1 MVNTAILKKSMSEAG
16 CIAPFMP
23 RNISKDY
30 PICESFETGTL
41 AWDIYNKYVYE
52 AQFSP
57 DSEVGTLTGS
67 PFSLQLF
74 VQLQKPCSVM
84 MATLVKKSV
93 AGKTYPYNLTT
104 KPTTVSIE
112 LPTSVEV
119 LLMDRLGSPH
129 FSELN
134 HYIEGQ

>member
-67 PFSLQLF
+67 PLSAI
-74 VQLQKPCSVM
+74 VCSV
-84 MATLVKKSV
+84 AEALQCDDGDSGHEKCCWQV
-93 AGKTYPYNLTT
+93 
-104 KPTTVSIE
+104 
-112 LPTSVEV
+112 LPLQS
-119 LLMDRLGSPH
+119 H
-129 FSELN
+129 
-134 HYIEGQ
+134 H